1 MTCITGVETHP
12 AVGTE
17 GRGSEPKV
25 RHPKVESKG
34 RGREN
39 KQERTQEGSVEKA
52 AKKWLQNSAAANAMR
67 PPQEVETKRARHR
80 QRTRAPKR
88 GDKPPGGGEVPRM
101 SAYDVPPLGLLGAN
115 KWRQLRRSQPM
126 NCELGFGRDVEV
138 HKCCAGMRKLYNIH
152 PNSLLKTL
160 PARHLPSG
168 KSHIDTAPRQQK
180 LKFYSARSR
189 YEQSSNAAPPHS
201 PLHNSAYNHFHAPR
215 VSGPVAAAE
224 LMPPSMPIT
233 GAAAARGNAAA
244 PFVGRMTLER

>member
-1 MTCITGVETHP
+1 MVTKQ
-12 AVGTE
+12 
-17 GRGSEPKV
+17 RGSERNETSPRSGDKKGAA
-25 RHPKVESKG
+25 PAENQSTQKG
-34 RGREN
+34 R
-39 KQERTQEGSVEKA
+39 
-52 AKKWLQNSAAANAMR
+52 
-67 PPQEVETKRARHR
+67 
-80 QRTRAPKR
+80 
-88 GDKPPGGGEVPRM
+88 
-101 SAYDVPPLGLLGAN
+101 
-115 KWRQLRRSQPM
+115 QPM

>member
-1 MTCITGVETHP
+1 
-12 AVGTE
+12 
-17 GRGSEPKV
+17 
-25 RHPKVESKG
+25 
-34 RGREN
+34 
-39 KQERTQEGSVEKA
+39 
-52 AKKWLQNSAAANAMR
+52 
-67 PPQEVETKRARHR
+67 
-80 QRTRAPKR
+80 
-88 GDKPPGGGEVPRM
+88 
-101 SAYDVPPLGLLGAN
+101 
-115 KWRQLRRSQPM
+115 M